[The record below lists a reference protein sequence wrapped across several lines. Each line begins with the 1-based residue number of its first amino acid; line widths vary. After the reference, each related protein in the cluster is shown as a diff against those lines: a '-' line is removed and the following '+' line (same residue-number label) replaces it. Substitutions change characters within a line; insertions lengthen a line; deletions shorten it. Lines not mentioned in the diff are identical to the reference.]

1 MSTLVERAEA
11 LAVEVSCTDDT
22 LSVVLSDGR
31 TISAPLAWFPRL
43 LDATAKQRA
52 EWELIGNGIG
62 IHWEAIDEDI
72 SVASLLQPQHF
83 MGCLTSACSQR
94 ARSDVL
100 TRVAVPGA
108 ADAQSVRYRTST
120 QGR

>member
-31 TISAPLAWFPRL
+31 MISAPLAWFPRL

-52 EWELIGNGIG
+52 EWELIGDGIG

-83 MGCLTSACSQR
+83 MRLPIKRMQPAREKRR
-94 ARSDVL
+94 AH
-100 TRVAVPGA
+100 A
-108 ADAQSVRYRTST
+108 
-120 QGR
+120 GRRAGRG